1 MYFIFSFPANGKSE
15 KRFFVKKE
23 DLCPSALSSSGLTN
37 GATCINGLEESSVRA
52 GGGNAEL
59 GTGLIST
66 RRNGNGTV
74 KLKGSPGGCA
84 EEKSRTPDL
93 DEDTDDRGGWEKA
106 TLSWKKVKQK
116 RGWKG
121 RKTQKKKS
129 SLIDDCDDDAS
140 PDYVPNKR
148 TSVNKFMK
156 KTSQPSSVYT
166 QPDQRVRGSA
176 HSQHT
181 PHWDG

>member
-1 MYFIFSFPANGKSE
+1 MCLIFSFPA
-15 KRFFVKKE
+15 KRLFVRKE
-23 DLCPSALSSSGLTN
+23 DLRPSAPLSSSGLTN
-37 GATCINGLEESSVRA
+37 GATCMKQLEKFSIRA

-59 GTGLIST
+59 GAAFTGT
-66 RRNGNGTV
+66 RRTSNGAV
-74 KLKGSPGGCA
+74 KLRGSPGGSA
-84 EEKSRTPDL
+84 EERTRTLDW

-106 TLSWKKVKQK
+106 THSWKKVKQK

-129 SLIDDCDDDAS
+129 SLMDDCHDDAS

-148 TSVNKFMK
+148 RSDNRLVK

-176 HSQHT
+176 HSQQT
-181 PHWDG
+181 PP